1 MLTNIGTLST
11 HLLSDENPV
20 TVLTGIKYATSII
33 KILNNMT
40 FLYDPN
46 WEYEQG
52 EPSYPI
58 AFFFVTS
65 MTEQMS
71 SDISQRPM
79 MFYNTASDTND
90 ATKGGVMN
98 IVADNIIIKPK
109 VYKLEIVIPANGSAL
124 SNTLFNF
131 ENMSSVSKFLSSNT
145 KLTNNIFV
153 SPTAGTRA
161 VMYGSELLNEYFVGP
176 MVVTVI
182 SILKTL
188 LKGLYGTTLSFSSV
202 LNALLEQQDYNKASL
217 EAMWRGRRI
226 LKLKLWNGWK
236 FKYLAIR
243 DLDIQKTGLD
253 GDFYTATLICQE
265 MPILSM
271 RQQSKTSS
279 LGLSAFSS
287 ALGKAQKAVVDTFI
301 TAMTAFSGEE

>member
-1 MLTNIGTLST
+1 MLTGISTLYT
-11 HLLSDENPV
+11 QLSSKDNPV
-20 TVLTGIKYATSII
+20 TVLTGLKYTTSLI

-46 WEYEQG
+46 WEYEKG
-52 EPSYPI
+52 KPSYPI
-58 AFFFVTS
+58 AFFFVKS

-131 ENMSSVSKFLSSNT
+131 ENMSSVYTFLCSSERMSNNKFIMSA
-145 KLTNNIFV
+145 TNI
-153 SPTAGTRA
+153 GA
-161 VMYGSELLNEYFVGP
+161 VIN
-176 MVVTVI
+176 
-182 SILKTL
+182 ILKTL
-188 LKGLYGTTLSFSSV
+188 LNSLYGTTLSFSSV
-202 LNALLEQQDYNKASL
+202 FNALLEQQDYNKASL

-279 LGLSAFSS
+279 LELSAFSS

-301 TAMTAFSGEE
+301 SAMTAFSGEE

>member
-1 MLTNIGTLST
+1 MLTSISTLYT
-11 HLLSDENPV
+11 QLSSEDNPV
-20 TVLTGIKYATSII
+20 TVLTGLKYTTSLI

-52 EPSYPI
+52 KPSYPI
-58 AFFFVTS
+58 AFFFVRS

-131 ENMSSVSKFLSSNT
+131 ENMSSVYTFLCSSER
-145 KLTNNIFV
+145 LSNNDFV
-153 SPTAGTRA
+153 RPMAGIGTAIN
-161 VMYGSELLNEYFVGP
+161 V
-176 MVVTVI
+176 
-182 SILKTL
+182 LKTL
-188 LKGLYGTTLSFSSV
+188 LKSLYGSTLSLSSV

-217 EAMWRGRRI
+217 EAMWRGRRV
-226 LKLKLWNGWK
+226 LKMKLWNGWK

-243 DLDIQKTGLD
+243 DLDIQKTGVD

-301 TAMTAFSGEE
+301 SAMTAFSGEE

>member
-1 MLTNIGTLST
+1 MLTSISTLYT
-11 HLLSDENPV
+11 QLSSEDNPV
-20 TVLTGIKYATSII
+20 TVLTGLKYTTSLI

-52 EPSYPI
+52 KPSYPI
-58 AFFFVTS
+58 AFFFVRS

-131 ENMSSVSKFLSSNT
+131 ENMSSVYTFLCSSER
-145 KLTNNIFV
+145 LSNNDFV
-153 SPTAGTRA
+153 RPMAGIGTAIN
-161 VMYGSELLNEYFVGP
+161 V
-176 MVVTVI
+176 
-182 SILKTL
+182 LKTL
-188 LKGLYGTTLSFSSV
+188 LKSLYGSMLSLSSV

-226 LKLKLWNGWK
+226 LKMKLWNGWK

-243 DLDIQKTGLD
+243 DLDIQKTGVD

-301 TAMTAFSGEE
+301 SAMTAFSGEE

>member
-1 MLTNIGTLST
+1 MLTSISTLYT
-11 HLLSDENPV
+11 QLSSEDNPV
-20 TVLTGIKYATSII
+20 TVLTGLKYTTSLI

-52 EPSYPI
+52 KPSYPI
-58 AFFFVTS
+58 AFFFVKS

-109 VYKLEIVIPANGSAL
+109 VYKLEIVIPANGGAL

-131 ENMSSVSKFLSSNT
+131 ENSSAVYTFLST
-145 KLTNNIFV
+145 KKELSDNSV
-153 SPTAGTRA
+153 VRP
-161 VMYGSELLNEYFVGP
+161 MYGIGIGIN
-176 MVVTVI
+176 
-182 SILKTL
+182 ILKTL
-188 LKGLYGTTLSFSSV
+188 LNSLYGTTLSFSSV

>member
-1 MLTNIGTLST
+1 MLTSISTLYT
-11 HLLSDENPV
+11 QLSSKDNPV
-20 TVLTGIKYATSII
+20 TVLTGLKYTTSLI

-52 EPSYPI
+52 KPSYPI
-58 AFFFVTS
+58 AFFFVKS

-131 ENMSSVSKFLSSNT
+131 ENMSSVYTFLCSSER
-145 KLTNNIFV
+145 LSNNDFV
-153 SPTAGTRA
+153 RPMAGIGTA
-161 VMYGSELLNEYFVGP
+161 
-176 MVVTVI
+176 I
-182 SILKTL
+182 SVLKTL
-188 LKGLYGTTLSFSSV
+188 LKSLYGSTLSLSSV

-301 TAMTAFSGEE
+301 SAMTAFSGEE

>member
-1 MLTNIGTLST
+1 MLTSISTLYT
-11 HLLSDENPV
+11 QLSSKDNPV
-20 TVLTGIKYATSII
+20 TVLTGLKYTTSLI

-52 EPSYPI
+52 KPSYPI
-58 AFFFVTS
+58 AFFFVKS

-109 VYKLEIVIPANGSAL
+109 VYKLDIVVPANGSAL
-124 SNTLFNF
+124 SNTFFNF
-131 ENMSSVSKFLSSNT
+131 ENMSSVYTFLCSNERMSNNKFIMSA
-145 KLTNNIFV
+145 TNI
-153 SPTAGTRA
+153 GA
-161 VMYGSELLNEYFVGP
+161 VIN
-176 MVVTVI
+176 
-182 SILKTL
+182 ILKTL
-188 LKGLYGTTLSFSSV
+188 LKSLYGSTLSLSSV

-226 LKLKLWNGWK
+226 LKMKLWNGWK

-301 TAMTAFSGEE
+301 SAMTAFSGEE

>member
-1 MLTNIGTLST
+1 MLTSISTLYT
-11 HLLSDENPV
+11 QLSSEDNPI
-20 TVLTGIKYATSII
+20 TVLTGLKYTTSLI

-52 EPSYPI
+52 KSSYPI
-58 AFFFVTS
+58 AFFFVKS

-109 VYKLEIVIPANGSAL
+109 VYKLDIVVPANGSAL

-131 ENMSSVSKFLSSNT
+131 ENMSSVYTFLCSSERMSNHNFVRPMSEIGT
-145 KLTNNIFV
+145 AVNIL
-153 SPTAGTRA
+153 R
-161 VMYGSELLNEYFVGP
+161 
-176 MVVTVI
+176 
-182 SILKTL
+182 TL
-188 LKGLYGTTLSFSSV
+188 LKSLYGSTLSLSSV

-226 LKLKLWNGWK
+226 LKMKLWNGWK

-253 GDFYTATLICQE
+253 GDFYMATLICQE

-301 TAMTAFSGEE
+301 SAMTAFSGEE

>member
-1 MLTNIGTLST
+1 MLTSISTLYT
-11 HLLSDENPV
+11 QLSSEDNPV
-20 TVLTGIKYATSII
+20 TVLTGLKYTTSLI

-46 WEYEQG
+46 WEYEKG
-52 EPSYPI
+52 KPSYPI
-58 AFFFVTS
+58 SFFFVKN

-109 VYKLEIVIPANGSAL
+109 VYKLEIVIPANGGAL

-131 ENMSSVSKFLSSNT
+131 ENSSAVYTFLST
-145 KLTNNIFV
+145 KRDLSDNSVVRPMAGIG
-153 SPTAGTRA
+153 TAI
-161 VMYGSELLNEYFVGP
+161 N
-176 MVVTVI
+176 
-182 SILKTL
+182 ILKTL
-188 LKGLYGTTLSFSSV
+188 LNSLYGTTLSFSSV

-226 LKLKLWNGWK
+226 LKLKLWNGLK

-253 GDFYTATLICQE
+253 GDFYMATLICQE

-279 LGLSAFSS
+279 LGISAFSS

>member
-1 MLTNIGTLST
+1 MLTSISTLYT
-11 HLLSDENPV
+11 QLSSKDNPV
-20 TVLTGIKYATSII
+20 TVLTGLKYTTSLI

-46 WEYEQG
+46 WEYEKG
-52 EPSYPI
+52 KPSYPI
-58 AFFFVTS
+58 SFFFVKS

-131 ENMSSVSKFLSSNT
+131 ENMSSVYTFLYSSERMSNNKFIMSA
-145 KLTNNIFV
+145 TNI
-153 SPTAGTRA
+153 GA
-161 VMYGSELLNEYFVGP
+161 VIN
-176 MVVTVI
+176 
-182 SILKTL
+182 ILKTL
-188 LKGLYGTTLSFSSV
+188 LNSLYGTTLSFSSV
-202 LNALLEQQDYNKASL
+202 FNALLEQQDYNKASL

-279 LGLSAFSS
+279 LGISAFSS

>member
-1 MLTNIGTLST
+1 MLTSISTLYT
-11 HLLSDENPV
+11 QLSSKDNPV
-20 TVLTGIKYATSII
+20 TVLTGLKYTTSLI

-52 EPSYPI
+52 KPSYPI
-58 AFFFVTS
+58 AFFFVKS

-109 VYKLEIVIPANGSAL
+109 VYKLDIVVPANGSAL

-131 ENMSSVSKFLSSNT
+131 ENMSSVYTFLCSNERMSNNKFIMSA
-145 KLTNNIFV
+145 TNI
-153 SPTAGTRA
+153 GA
-161 VMYGSELLNEYFVGP
+161 VIN
-176 MVVTVI
+176 
-182 SILKTL
+182 ILKTL
-188 LKGLYGTTLSFSSV
+188 LKSLYGSTLSLSSV

-226 LKLKLWNGWK
+226 LKMKLWNGWK

-301 TAMTAFSGEE
+301 SAMTAFSGEE

>member
-1 MLTNIGTLST
+1 MLTSISTLYT
-11 HLLSDENPV
+11 QLSSEDNPV
-20 TVLTGIKYATSII
+20 TVLTGLKYTTSLI

-52 EPSYPI
+52 KPSYPI
-58 AFFFVTS
+58 AFFFVKS

-131 ENMSSVSKFLSSNT
+131 ENMSSVYTFLCSSER
-145 KLTNNIFV
+145 LSNNDFV
-153 SPTAGTRA
+153 RSMAGIGTA
-161 VMYGSELLNEYFVGP
+161 
-176 MVVTVI
+176 I
-182 SILKTL
+182 SVLKTL
-188 LKGLYGTTLSFSSV
+188 LKSLYGSTLSLSSV

-301 TAMTAFSGEE
+301 SAMTAFSGEE

>member
-1 MLTNIGTLST
+1 MLTSISTLYT
-11 HLLSDENPV
+11 QLSSEDNPI
-20 TVLTGIKYATSII
+20 TVLTGLKYTTSLI

-52 EPSYPI
+52 KPSYPI
-58 AFFFVTS
+58 AFFFVKS

-109 VYKLEIVIPANGSAL
+109 VYKLDIVIPANGSAL

-131 ENMSSVSKFLSSNT
+131 ENMSSMYTFLYSSERMSNNKFIMSA
-145 KLTNNIFV
+145 TNI
-153 SPTAGTRA
+153 GA
-161 VMYGSELLNEYFVGP
+161 VIN
-176 MVVTVI
+176 
-182 SILKTL
+182 ILKTL
-188 LKGLYGTTLSFSSV
+188 LKSLYGTTLSFSSV
-202 LNALLEQQDYNKASL
+202 FNALLEQQDYNKASL

-301 TAMTAFSGEE
+301 SAMTAFSGEE

>member
-1 MLTNIGTLST
+1 MLTSISTLYT
-11 HLLSDENPV
+11 QLSSKDNPV
-20 TVLTGIKYATSII
+20 TVLTGLKYTTSLI

-46 WEYEQG
+46 WAYEQG
-52 EPSYPI
+52 KSSYPI
-58 AFFFVTS
+58 AFFFVKS

-109 VYKLEIVIPANGSAL
+109 VYKLDIVVPANGSAL

-131 ENMSSVSKFLSSNT
+131 ENMSSVYTFLCSSERISNHNFVRPMSEIGT
-145 KLTNNIFV
+145 AVNIL
-153 SPTAGTRA
+153 R
-161 VMYGSELLNEYFVGP
+161 
-176 MVVTVI
+176 
-182 SILKTL
+182 TL
-188 LKGLYGTTLSFSSV
+188 LKSLYGSTLSLSSV

-226 LKLKLWNGWK
+226 LKMKLWNGWK

-301 TAMTAFSGEE
+301 SAMTAFSGEE

>member
-1 MLTNIGTLST
+1 MLTSISTLYT
-11 HLLSDENPV
+11 QLSSNDNPV
-20 TVLTGIKYATSII
+20 TVLTGLKYTTSLI

-52 EPSYPI
+52 KPSYPI
-58 AFFFVTS
+58 AFFFVQS

-90 ATKGGVMN
+90 ATKGGVMS

-109 VYKLEIVIPANGSAL
+109 VYKLEIVVPANGSAL

-131 ENMSSVSKFLSSNT
+131 ENMSSVYTFLHSSGSVS
-145 KLTNNIFV
+145 NNNLV
-153 SPTAGTRA
+153 RYTTYLGTA
-161 VMYGSELLNEYFVGP
+161 
-176 MVVTVI
+176 I
-182 SILKTL
+182 DILKTL
-188 LKGLYGTTLSFSSV
+188 LNSLYGSTLSLSSV

-226 LKLKLWNGWK
+226 LKMKLWNGWK

-271 RQQSKTSS
+271 RQQSETSS
-279 LGLSAFSS
+279 LGLSTFSS
-287 ALGKAQKAVVDTFI
+287 ALGKAQKAVVDKFI
-301 TAMTAFSGEE
+301 SAMTAFSGEE